1 MLNNGLNRKF
11 LCISLFN
18 YLLIYSNPVPFVSC
32 SAFYED
38 DEVVI
43 VQPSPPLTPLGVLT
57 VSGTATGAAAAPFPA
72 AAAAPFPAAG
82 GGAAVTAAPIVGN
95 GNSTGINQGI

>member
-1 MLNNGLNRKF
+1 M
-11 LCISLFN
+11 
-18 YLLIYSNPVPFVSC
+18 IYSNPVPFVSC

-95 GNSTGINQGI
+95 GNSTGINQGL